1 MNKYEVWCP
10 EICQTRD
17 DAKTINAFD
26 AELAASMWAEWYD
39 GCTGDFEIVNG
50 SESELLV
57 CVSECASDTVQEF
70 TVYGEWERV
79 YRCRGVKNLGTEV
92 GSE

>member
-10 EICQTRD
+10 EMGQTRD
-17 DAKTINAFD
+17 DAKSINAFD
-26 AELAASMWAEWYD
+26 AELAATLWAEWHD
-39 GCTGDFEIVNG
+39 GYTADFEIVNG
-50 SESELLV
+50 SELLV

-70 TVYGEWERV
+70 TVYGEMERV
-79 YRCRGVKNLGTEV
+79 YMCRGVKNLGTEV